1 MTRTFPGMFTGTDYA
16 EIIENLRELGY
27 VEQDIEQVVEGLE
40 AEHYSLS
47 DVADLVYAAEI
58 GDDDEWFMCACNIGL
73 A

>member
-1 MTRTFPGMFTGTDYA
+1 MALFTETDYS

-27 VEQDIEQVVEGLE
+27 VETDIEQVIEGLE
-40 AEHYSLS
+40 AGDYSLS
-47 DVADLVYAAEI
+47 DVADLVYAAEV